1 MKMSVVVDRCFVI
14 NDYSTSDSTNC
25 LYLKCG
31 EEVKMFKCLVTLP
44 DVVRNMCSTTMYKFW
59 LKNEGDDNYSIV
71 KIEEISEDNDV
82 PEPDNS
88 DTIEIRESLL
98 ERVNCATHLNE
109 DKRQKL
115 ENIKSKLSIKKISI
129 KNIEDAYNELNDCI

>member
-1 MKMSVVVDRCFVI
+1 
-14 NDYSTSDSTNC
+14 
-25 LYLKCG
+25 
-31 EEVKMFKCLVTLP
+31 
-44 DVVRNMCSTTMYKFW
+44 MYKFW

-71 KIEEISEDNDV
+71 KIEEISDDNDV

-98 ERVNCATHLNE
+98 ERVNCAIHLNE

-129 KNIEDAYNELNDCI
+129 KNIEDAYNELNDCIWKNIMLHYNKNCFQWIL